1 MNRARAEA
9 QAVKVTLPPIDGA
22 AVLTYFRR
30 VRLKLLAC
38 LCLSVLAHAAALSVF
53 VERPERLREV
63 EVRVEEVFVV
73 DLEEVVN
80 PVDDSVRAEEV
91 PRVREAR
98 ASPRSIR
105 SGREVRRPK
114 IEEATIG
121 DAYELKTPSL
131 GSTDAP
137 PSLGSTDATPSTVSA
152 AASPSLGST
161 SISLSNGSETAPS
174 TALPGAYVDAVR
186 AALEA
191 QKSYPRLAL
200 RQRRQGTVVVEVE
213 LDGQGRLERPPLL
226 QVSSGHQA
234 LDDEALRMTSAAAPF
249 PVLPDGRRTARVL
262 LPVSFRLSR
271 D

>member
-9 QAVKVTLPPIDGA
+9 QAVKVTRPPIDGA

-38 LCLSVLAHAAALSVF
+38 LCLSLLAHAAALSVF

-73 DLEEVVN
+73 DLEEVVK

-98 ASPRSIR
+98 ASPRSTR

-114 IEEATIG
+114 IEVATIG

-131 GSTDAP
+131 GSTDA
-137 PSLGSTDATPSTVSA
+137 TPSTESA
-152 AASPSLGST
+152 AATPSLGST
-161 SISLSNGSETAPS
+161 STSLSNGSETAPS

-186 AALEA
+186 AALDA